1 MFMIFTDTENKKMI
15 KNIRSNFDY
24 LEDCEACPIEREDC
38 MKIKQCISSTK
49 YKLIKQRK
57 KRF

>member
-1 MFMIFTDTENKKMI
+1 MFIIFTDTENKKMI
-15 KNIRSNFDY
+15 KNIRNNFDY
-24 LEDCEACPIEREDC
+24 LEDCGACPIEEDC

-49 YKLIKQRK
+49 YKLIEQRK